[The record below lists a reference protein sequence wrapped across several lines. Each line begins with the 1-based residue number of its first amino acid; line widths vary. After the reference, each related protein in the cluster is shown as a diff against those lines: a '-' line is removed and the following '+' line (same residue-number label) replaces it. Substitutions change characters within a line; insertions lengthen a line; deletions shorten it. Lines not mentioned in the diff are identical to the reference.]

1 MIDRPHL
8 HMRCADSA
16 GKRRWMRSLAM
27 LLQVMEDSAILK
39 TDRRSRTQAGVRVRA
54 PDVAAGRI
62 AWGAAKGATVTG
74 GQLTSTAAPKAL
86 AGDPAGAR
94 LQTRL
99 VLVGFPLAH
108 PLKASAPFAAD
119 PPAETRKMAK

>member
-39 TDRRSRTQAGVRVRA
+39 TDRRSRLKQEFEFER
-54 PDVAAGRI
+54 
-62 AWGAAKGATVTG
+62 
-74 GQLTSTAAPKAL
+74 LTW
-86 AGDPAGAR
+86 
-94 LQTRL
+94 
-99 VLVGFPLAH
+99 PL
-108 PLKASAPFAAD
+108 D
-119 PPAETRKMAK
+119 E